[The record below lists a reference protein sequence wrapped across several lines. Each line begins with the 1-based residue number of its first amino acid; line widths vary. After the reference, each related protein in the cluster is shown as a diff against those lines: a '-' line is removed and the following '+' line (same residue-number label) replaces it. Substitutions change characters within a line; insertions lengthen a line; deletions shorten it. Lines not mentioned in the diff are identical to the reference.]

1 MAKEYL
7 RNVTTPGN
15 GKTVYIG
22 SDLKNVPYK
31 TESGE
36 MKDVSLSIVYEIIE
50 RTSSKNG
57 RILLVHD
64 IEVNTFLNNLS
75 LGDEEV
81 IENYH
86 AYGECEQYH
95 SEFKTDMDFE
105 RLPSGK
111 FATNALVLELSL
123 SF

>member
-1 MAKEYL
+1 MAKEHL
-7 RNVTTPGN
+7 RNVTTPWN

-22 SDLKNVPYK
+22 SDLKNVPYN

-86 AYGECEQYH
+86 AYGECEQYY